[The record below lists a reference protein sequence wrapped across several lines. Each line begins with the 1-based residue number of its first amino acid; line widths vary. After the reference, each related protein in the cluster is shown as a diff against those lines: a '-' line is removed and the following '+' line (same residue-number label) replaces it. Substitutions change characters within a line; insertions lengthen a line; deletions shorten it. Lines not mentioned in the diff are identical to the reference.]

1 LHGQLLVANL
11 CGWQAV
17 VQVVKVR
24 IGYGYGGQGVRPLEP
39 AGFESMVDGL
49 ERLGFDSLWLTER
62 VNADTLDPVAGLAYA
77 AGRTSRLKLGTA
89 VMVLPGRNPVLLAK
103 QLATLD
109 QLSRGRLLPAFGLG
123 LVNAQEQ
130 QAFGVRREDR
140 AGWFE
145 EALPLLRRLWAEDE
159 VTHDGTRFHVEHVT
173 VRPKP
178 VRGSLDVWLGGAL
191 PTELDRV
198 GRLSDGWLPSFLTPR
213 EAAAGRRV
221 VEKAAAR
228 AGREIE
234 DEHFGALVQYSLRP
248 LADGEAERLRRRR
261 ERIGPI
267 EIEQL
272 VPVGATALRSRLE
285 EFIDRGFSKF
295 VVLPVSQ
302 PDSWEDELAAVADE
316 VLPLQASA

>member
-1 LHGQLLVANL
+1 M
-11 CGWQAV
+11 
-17 VQVVKVR
+17 KVR
-24 IGYGYGGQGVRPLEP
+24 IGYGFGGQGAKPLEP
-39 AGFESMVDGL
+39 SNYEALVDGL

-62 VNADTLDPVAGLAYA
+62 VNADNPDPVAGLAYA
-77 AGRTSRLKLGTA
+77 AGRTGRLKLGTA

-140 AGWFE
+140 AGWFD
-145 EALPLLRRLWAEDE
+145 EALPLIRRLWAEDD
-159 VTHDGTRFHVEHVT
+159 VTHDGGRFHVEHVS

-191 PTELDRV
+191 PRELERV
-198 GRLSDGWLPSFLTPR
+198 GRLSDGWLPSFLMPV
-213 EAAAGRRV
+213 EAAAGRRA
-221 VEKAAAR
+221 VEQAAAA

-248 LADGEAERLRRRR
+248 LTDAETDRIGRRR
-261 ERIGPI
+261 ERIGPVDLG
-267 EIEQL
+267 EL
-272 VPVGATALRSRLE
+272 VPVGIGALRTRLE
-285 EFIDRGFSKF
+285 QFIELGFSK
-295 VVLPVSQ
+295 
-302 PDSWEDELAAVADE
+302 
-316 VLPLQASA
+316 

>member
-1 LHGQLLVANL
+1 LEEM
-11 CGWQAV
+11 
-17 VQVVKVR
+17 KVR
-24 IGYGYGGQGVRPLEP
+24 VGYGYGGQGVRPL
-39 AGFESMVDGL
+39 GSTSYDSLVDGL

-62 VNADTLDPVAGLAYA
+62 VNADTLDPIAGLAYA
-77 AGRTSRLKLGTA
+77 AGRTRRLKLGTA

-109 QLSRGRLLPAFGLG
+109 RLSRGRLLPAFGLG
-123 LVNAQEQ
+123 IVNGQEQ

-140 AGWFE
+140 AAWFE

-178 VRGSLDVWLGGAL
+178 VKGALDVWMGGAL
-191 PTELDRV
+191 PRELERV

-213 EAAAGRRV
+213 EAAAGRLV
-221 VEKAAAR
+221 VEQAAAR

-248 LADGEAERLRRRR
+248 LTDAEVERIGRRR
-261 ERIGPI
+261 ERIGPVDADL
-267 EIEQL
+267 L
-272 VPVGATALRSRLE
+272 VPIGGRALRRRLE
-285 EFIDRGFSKF
+285 EFIDLGVSKF

-302 PDSWEDELAAVADE
+302 PDTWEDELGLVAEE
-316 VLPLQASA
+316 VLPLQTSV